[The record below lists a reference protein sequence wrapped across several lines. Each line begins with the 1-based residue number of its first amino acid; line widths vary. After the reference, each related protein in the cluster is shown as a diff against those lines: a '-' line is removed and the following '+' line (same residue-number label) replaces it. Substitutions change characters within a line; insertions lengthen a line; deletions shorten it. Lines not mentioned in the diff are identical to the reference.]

1 MNEELTL
8 AIDELRSR
16 PSERTWFLPV
26 LINET
31 HIPSRRISSVED
43 LRDIQ
48 AVKLHE
54 DWDIGIDRILR
65 VLHHDDPA
73 LARIW
78 HLVDLVEGPF
88 DDERLHAI
96 QQLGAIR
103 AAENSAIS
111 ALIKAAAANNAAIRE
126 ASLEKRWGRSGRPP
140 PKPCQPSSPPSKT
153 PTKRSGEAPSTRC
166 GIWAVRRR
174 SRASPRRRP

>member
-1 MNEELTL
+1 MNEELTI

-126 ASLEKRWGRSGRPP
+126 ASLEALGKIGPAAA
-140 PKPCQPSSPPSKT
+140 
-153 PTKRSGEAPSTRC
+153 EAMPALIAALKDPNQKIR
-166 GIWAVRRR
+166 
-174 SRASPRRRP
+174 